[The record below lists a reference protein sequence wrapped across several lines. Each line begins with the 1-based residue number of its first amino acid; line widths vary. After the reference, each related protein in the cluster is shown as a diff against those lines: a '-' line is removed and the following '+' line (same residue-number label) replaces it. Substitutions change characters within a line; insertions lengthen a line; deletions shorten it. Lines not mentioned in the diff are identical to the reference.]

1 MDKRSPPITSTH
13 FLWNIIN
20 TLFLQ
25 TLGKS
30 THCLGKSYEPRKKSL
45 RLRKRFPKKSAPS
58 FEGIPLVAI
67 KAPNLFTKI
76 LTAHLKGGGRFLTI
90 WKQQKLVLIPEPSSG
105 LRMLRSIN
113 LYDHYMAS
121 VTASDH
127 LQYADGRKGG
137 WSLR

>member
-58 FEGIPLVAI
+58 LEGIPLVAI
-67 KAPNLFTKI
+67 KTVPNLFTKI

-113 LYDHYMAS
+113 LYDHYTAS
-121 VTASDH
+121 VTASDRF
-127 LQYADGRKGG
+127 GSSTICG
-137 WSLR
+137 W